1 MFLSPF
7 FTIERLGSGFVEI
20 GLYKNCHCFNGL
32 RKSKLLTTSSVK
44 HWAIQL
50 RSAWVL
56 SLEKYLNLIMY
67 QDEESLSM
75 SPN

>member
-7 FTIERLGSGFVEI
+7 LQLKDWVVVFEEI
-20 GLYKNCHCFNGL
+20 GLYKNYHCFNGL

-67 QDEESLSM
+67 QDEESLTM
-75 SPN
+75 SHN